1 MGASFLYSVVPK
13 FKVTEERKQRLEQ
26 ALAALSDK
34 ELLEDLPFPF
44 QPADDADPEEI
55 RHEVIDAVL
64 VTQEV
69 DSEIWLPGMRWRGL
83 IDGGMSWGD
92 SPTDRFD
99 SFLIANHYNVVM
111 DAMTEMATED
121 FAKEG
126 QHDSSGQ

>member
-1 MGASFLYSVVPK
+1 MGADFLYCVVPK
-13 FKVTEERKQRLEQ
+13 FKVTEERKKRLEQ
-26 ALAALSDK
+26 VLAVLSDK
-34 ELLEDLPFPF
+34 ELLEDLPYPL
-44 QPADDADPEEI
+44 QPADDTDPEEV

-83 IDGGMSWGD
+83 IDGGVSWGD

-99 SFLIANHYNVVM
+99 SFLIANHYDVVM

-121 FAKEG
+121 FTKEG
-126 QHDSSGQ
+126 QHDQTGQ